1 MKEKI
6 GTIKTQ
12 IIHHHSLVK
21 LTISDEIYQY
31 DKTNIC

>member
-1 MKEKI
+1 MNEKS
-6 GTIKTQ
+6 GQFETQ